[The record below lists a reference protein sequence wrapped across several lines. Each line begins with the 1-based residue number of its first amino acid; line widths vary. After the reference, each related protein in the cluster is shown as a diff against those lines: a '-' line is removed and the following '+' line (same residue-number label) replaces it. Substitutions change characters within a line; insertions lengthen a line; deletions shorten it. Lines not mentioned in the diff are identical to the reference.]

1 MSNVNR
7 ISSEDSLNWD
17 DVSFDEFVWDDS
29 EVQMDVEVFEMSK
42 YSTVRISSYAA
53 LARIVSLVRYM
64 ASGR

>member
-17 DVSFDEFVWDDS
+17 DVSFDEFVWDGS
-29 EVQMDVEVFEMSK
+29 EVQMDVFEMSK